1 MPSYFAIGP
10 LAVSPTIEA
19 ALAFASHGDWPRVV
33 PAARRAL
40 AADPQDAMAH
50 ALLAL
55 ALAHL
60 EQGHDAV
67 EAGRRAVA
75 IDPEMA
81 FAHYAHG
88 WAQVEHGDFAAAE
101 RAAREALRIDP
112 SGDAYALLAQ
122 VHLRQ
127 RRWKDALDVAERGLQ
142 VEPEHPACA
151 NLRALALGRLGR
163 GDDAKTAMHEVL
175 ALDPDDAYA
184 HANRGWLLLRQS
196 NPDEALE
203 SFRAA
208 LRLDPTLDWA
218 RAGIVEAM
226 KARNGLYRLML
237 QYSLWVD
244 TLSTRSQWL
253 LIFGLYFGARIVRAV
268 LRQNPALLPLLGPL
282 LGLYALFVLGTWI
295 AHPLSNLILRISPVG
310 RLALNRHETIASN
323 AVGGCLAAAF
333 VSGVLFLVSGVS
345 AWFNVAL
352 VSALM
357 LIPIGGAAQG
367 HGTRAWRPLFIAVL
381 VLAGCAATIAVLSF
395 VRRDLVAMPLMIFI
409 VGAFL
414 YGWFANYLILKH
426 Q

>member
-1 MPSYFAIGP
+1 
-10 LAVSPTIEA
+10 VSSTIEA

-33 PAARRAL
+33 PAARQAL

-55 ALAHL
+55 GLAHL
-60 EQGHDAV
+60 EQGRDAV

-101 RAAREALRIDP
+101 RAAQEALRIDP

-122 VHLRQ
+122 VHVRQ
-127 RRWKDALDVAERGLQ
+127 RRWKDALDVAERGLHI
-142 VEPEHPACA
+142 EPEHPACA
-151 NLRALALGRLGR
+151 NLRALALGTLGR
-163 GDDAKTAMHEVL
+163 GDDARAAVHEVL

-196 NPDEALE
+196 NPDEAIE

-226 KARNGLYRLML
+226 KARNGLYRLVL

-253 LIFGLYFGARIVRAV
+253 LIFGLYFGARIVRAA

-282 LGLYALFVLGTWI
+282 LGLYGLFVLGTWI

-323 AVGGCLAAAF
+323 VVGGCLAAAL
-333 VSGVLFLVSGVS
+333 VSGVLFLVSGFS

-357 LIPIGGAAQG
+357 LIPVGGAAQG
-367 HGTRAWRPLFIAVL
+367 YGTRAWRALFIAVL
-381 VLAGCAATIAVLSF
+381 VLGGCAATVAVLSF
-395 VRRDLVAMPLMIFI
+395 VRADLVAVPLMIFV

-426 Q
+426 